1 MADEKRRRPRTC
13 IGCLSE
19 SPKKTLIRIV
29 RSPDGIVT
37 IDRTGKKPGR
47 GAYLCLDMECIEKAR
62 KKNSLARALRCT
74 GDNSI
79 YDELIAIVEGEQ
91 GR

>member
-1 MADEKRRRPRTC
+1 
-13 IGCLSE
+13 
-19 SPKKTLIRIV
+19 
-29 RSPDGIVT
+29 
-37 IDRTGKKPGR
+37 
-47 GAYLCLDMECIEKAR
+47 MECIEKAR

-74 GDNSI
+74 VDNSI